1 VKSRFFVATI
11 IVSLVLALGCVGF
24 TLSFNKGTDNDVIDY
39 EQLNIYSSHAVE
51 FLSPI
56 IAEFESRTGIRVNIK
71 TGRTDDLLSKIEKR
85 QNTDD
90 VDIMWGGSLS
100 VLRPYMNQ
108 FEEYSSVNEPY
119 VCDEYN
125 NVEGMLTRFVDV
137 PSVIIVNL
145 DLVGDVEI
153 KGYED
158 LLNPKLRGKIAF
170 CTSSASSSY
179 HDHLINMLYAMGK
192 GKPENGWGYVVDF
205 CRNLNGQLYSA
216 SAVYQGV
223 ADGEF
228 VAGLTFEEAA
238 AKLLS
243 EGENIEIVYMKEGVL
258 SAPECICLVKDAPN
272 MENGKAFIDFVTGY
286 DAQRLIAQNLN
297 RRSVR
302 RDVEHSKYL
311 IDKEKINII
320 YSDSELVSS
329 MNDEW
334 VQHFMRIYSENIDN
348 YNWID

>member
-1 VKSRFFVATI
+1 MKSKFFIATV
-11 IVSLVLALGCVGF
+11 IVLLLIVIGCAFVLSSNNSANSNV
-24 TLSFNKGTDNDVIDY
+24 TDS
-39 EQLNIYSSHAVE
+39 EQVNIYSSHDVE

-56 IAEFESRTGIRVNIK
+56 IAEFESRTGIRVNLI
-71 TGRTDDLLSKIEKR
+71 TGRTDDLLAKIEKEH
-85 QNTDD
+85 NPVT
-90 VDIMWGGSLS
+90 VDIMWGGSPS
-100 VLRPYMNQ
+100 VLRPYMAR
-108 FEEYSSVNEPY
+108 FEDYTSVNEPY
-119 VCDEYN
+119 ICDEYKN
-125 NVEGMLTRFVDV
+125 EEGMLTRFTDV

-158 LLNPKLRGKIAF
+158 LLNPQLRGKIAF

-192 GKPENGWGYVVDF
+192 GKPEKGWDYVEGF

-258 SAPECICLVKDAPN
+258 SAPDCICLVKNAPH

-286 DAQRLIAQNLN
+286 DAQRMIARHLN

-302 RDVEHSKYL
+302 RDVKHSQYL
-311 IDKEKINII
+311 IDKGSVNII